1 MNGSN
6 RQLTLVGMR
15 SDIDNKINMSEIKV
29 VIDGVGSCIPDTI
42 VKNEDFLNAEF
53 YQENGERFEAE
64 NSVIIQKFESITGIK
79 ERRYATADQTT
90 SDLAA
95 IAAEKAL
102 SKSSIDAEELDYIIM
117 AHNFGDMKYGSNRSD
132 FMPSLAA
139 RVKHALGIKNPKTSC
154 FDVIFG
160 CPGWLQGAIQATQ
173 IIKSGEAKNIM
184 VIGGETISR
193 IVDVYDRNCMIFSDG
208 AGATIF
214 SAASPNIEGG
224 VLSQSSRTD
233 AEAELNYLA
242 MGPSYNP
249 SKANGDLFI
258 KMLGRKIYEY
268 ALLTVAGGIKEAMD
282 KAGVSLGDVSKIL
295 IHQANEKMDEA
306 ILKKLFKLC
315 GVKRDMNDIMPM
327 TIQTLGNSSVATIPT
342 MLDLILENKLEGHQ
356 INTGD
361 VIVFASVGAGMHINA
376 MVYKMP

>member
-1 MNGSN
+1 MP
-6 RQLTLVGMR
+6 VGMR
-15 SDIDNKINMSEIKV
+15 SGIDNKINMSEIKV
-29 VIDGVGSCIPDTI
+29 VIDGVGSCIPDTV
-42 VKNEDFLNAEF
+42 VKNEDFLNSEF
-53 YQENGERFEAE
+53 YQESGERFEAE
-64 NSVIIQKFESITGIK
+64 NEEIIQKFESITGIR
-79 ERRYATADQTT
+79 ERRYANADQTT

-95 IAAEKAL
+95 IAASRAL
-102 SKSSIDAEELDYIIM
+102 EKSSIDAESLDYIIM
-117 AHNFGDMKYGSNRSD
+117 AHNFGDMKLGSNRSD

-139 RVKHALGIKNPKTSC
+139 RVKNALEIENPKTSC

-173 IIKSGEAKNIM
+173 MIKSGEAKNIM

-193 IVDVYDRNCMIFSDG
+193 IIDVYDRNCMIFSDG

-214 SAASPNIEGG
+214 SAASSVQDTG

-233 AEAELNYLA
+233 AKAELNYLA

-249 SKANGDLFI
+249 SIRNGDLFI

-282 KAGVSLGDVSKIL
+282 KAGVRLQEVSKIL

-315 GVKRDMNDIMPM
+315 GEKRDMNDIMPM

-356 INTGD
+356 INKGD